1 MKREEVHQKPRN
13 SSLFFVFGTFD
24 RSSKLHFTFPPVHT
38 LFILFLAIMPL
49 HDLVNASST
58 SSTPSGA
65 GTSVGGGVRSPSA
78 VEVTTKENLVD
89 PATTA
94 TTTKDIGGGGAVK
107 DSDSTPLTT
116 TPATILDDHSST
128 GSLRSED
135 DDDEEDDDVLVAVT
149 SQPAVGT
156 AAIQKTEHKLAEEA
170 GLHLTE
176 PLLVEN
182 PHRFVLFP
190 IQDNE
195 VRLPN

>member
-1 MKREEVHQKPRN
+1 
-13 SSLFFVFGTFD
+13 
-24 RSSKLHFTFPPVHT
+24 
-38 LFILFLAIMPL
+38 LFIPALAIMPL
-49 HDLVNASST
+49 HDLVNAISST
-58 SSTPSGA
+58 STPSGA
-65 GTSVGGGVRSPSA
+65 GTAGVQHSPS

-89 PATTA
+89 TKA
-94 TTTKDIGGGGAVK
+94 TTTTTTSKDIGGAAVNK
-107 DSDSTPLTT
+107 DSDSRPLTT

-135 DDDEEDDDVLVAVT
+135 DDEKEEDDLLVVAAVT
-149 SQPAVGT
+149 EAAVGT
-156 AAIQKTEHKLAEEA
+156 AAIRKTEHKLAEEA

-195 VRLPN
+195 VRLFTVYCTSMSSG